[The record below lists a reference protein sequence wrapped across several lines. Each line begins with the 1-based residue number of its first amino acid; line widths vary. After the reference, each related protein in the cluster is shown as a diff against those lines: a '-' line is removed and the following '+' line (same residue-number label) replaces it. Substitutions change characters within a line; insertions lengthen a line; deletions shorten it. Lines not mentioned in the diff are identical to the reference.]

1 MDLISW
7 VKDNNKNIF
16 EYDYDYI
23 KKITNFYKN
32 ELLEVTLDYNRLY
45 NWVYTNEEKQIISK
59 FWKN

>member
-1 MDLISW
+1 LY
-7 VKDNNKNIF
+7 KD
-16 EYDYDYI
+16 
-23 KKITNFYKN
+23 